1 MRRVLREQRKK
12 YTANYVKG
20 INVHELVAFT
30 APISD
35 KHKGGFNYDWKEFLS
50 SVRLDWEQK
59 GENAMDI
66 VAV

>member
-1 MRRVLREQRKK
+1 MRRVLCEQRKK

-20 INVHELVAFT
+20 INVAFT

-35 KHKGGFNYDWKEFLS
+35 KYKGGFNYDWKEFLS